1 MYSEREITALNELT
15 QHLLQGLLPDNAQQA
30 VDALTKVINYHDWR
44 YYSLSDSIVADYEY
58 DQLFK
63 ELQALEEQNPDL
75 LTATSPTQRV
85 ARALNSDFE
94 TVAHTVPMLSLD
106 NSYNAE
112 DLIDFDRRMK
122 ELSGQ
127 TELQYVVEPKYDGAS
142 IALVY
147 ENDLLTRAATRG
159 NGTLGD
165 DITNNAKVIRAI
177 PLRANFSKLGIQK
190 IELRGEVIIKKTV
203 FKELNEQRLAD
214 GLDAFQNARNTAS
227 GGLRMK
233 DPNQVAQRGLEAF
246 IYQIGYVQNTTGSEE
261 LKVGNSYSQ
270 FENIDVL
277 AKLGF
282 KVPKEEKA
290 LFSSIEGVIQFCEQW
305 EERRDNYEYEID
317 GLVVKVDDYRLQE
330 RIGSTSH
337 HPRLAMAYKF
347 KAKQATSKLLSIEYQ
362 VGRTGAITPVGKIE
376 PVRLAGVTISSISLH
391 NEDMIVQKDIRIGDH
406 VVVERAGDVI
416 PYIVGPVKDLRTGD
430 EQKFSFIQECPSCF
444 SELVKPDGEAA
455 WRCINI
461 ECPAQAEER
470 IIHFVG
476 KTAMDISGLGKDI
489 VKRFIDEGLIRQF
502 KDIYSLHE
510 QQEAILNLEGW
521 KQKSV
526 ANLITGIEDSK
537 TNPLWRLLV
546 GLGIRHVG
554 STMAK
559 QLAKEVNHITD
570 FKTWTTEQL
579 LALNDVGPKVASSI
593 QEFFH
598 NEENIATLRELEQLG
613 VNVINQSA
621 KRQSSTKLNNQSF
634 LFTGSLREFTR
645 DEAKAMVE
653 EHGGKNVSGVSK
665 NLNYLVAGE
674 KAGSK
679 LTKAQQL
686 GTVTILTESEFL
698 EMIAE

>member
-203 FKELNEQRLAD
+203 FKELNKQRLAD

-337 HPRLAMAYKF
+337 HPRWAMAYKF

>member
-337 HPRLAMAYKF
+337 HPRWAMAYKF

-634 LFTGSLREFTR
+634 LFTGSLSEFTR